1 MKNWMPS
8 QRNNLN
14 KKHNR
19 LLYLAFEQAKINLG
33 STKSNPSVGCIV
45 EKDDTVLSS
54 GVTSFNGRPHAEF
67 NALNK
72 NKDFKKASLYV
83 TMEPCCHFG
92 KTPPCTR
99 IIIKKKIGK
108 IFFASKD
115 FDPRTKNKLKKTLK
129 KNKIYIKNISL
140 KQYTKNFYGS
150 YSLQHSLNLPLIDA
164 KIAITN
170 DYFTKHK
177 KQKWISGYNSRKVA
191 HLLRSM
197 YDCLISTSKT
207 INNDNAILDCRIEG
221 LERKSPDLVIIDR
234 NLTLKNNLKIFQ
246 KKLKRK
252 IIVFTLSKNKK
263 KINKLK
269 KKGVILFNLKSLTN
283 KNDYK
288 DLFLFLKRLK
298 YSRIFLESGIT
309 LLNFL
314 IKEKFIN
321 NIYIFKSNKNIK
333 KHGINFATVNNL
345 RKIKLKNR
353 INVYLKNDDLYK
365 EKLK

>member
-1 MKNWMPS
+1 
-8 QRNNLN
+8 
-14 KKHNR
+14 
-19 LLYLAFEQAKINLG
+19 
-33 STKSNPSVGCIV
+33 
-45 EKDDTVLSS
+45 
-54 GVTSFNGRPHAEF
+54 
-67 NALNK
+67 
-72 NKDFKKASLYV
+72 
-83 TMEPCCHFG
+83 
-92 KTPPCTR
+92 
-99 IIIKKKIGK
+99 
-108 IFFASKD
+108 
-115 FDPRTKNKLKKTLK
+115 
-129 KNKIYIKNISL
+129 
-140 KQYTKNFYGS
+140 
-150 YSLQHSLNLPLIDA
+150 
-164 KIAITN
+164 
-170 DYFTKHK
+170 
-177 KQKWISGYNSRKVA
+177 
-191 HLLRSM
+191 M

-309 LLNFL
+309 FLNFL

-345 RKIKLKNR
+345 RKIRLKNR